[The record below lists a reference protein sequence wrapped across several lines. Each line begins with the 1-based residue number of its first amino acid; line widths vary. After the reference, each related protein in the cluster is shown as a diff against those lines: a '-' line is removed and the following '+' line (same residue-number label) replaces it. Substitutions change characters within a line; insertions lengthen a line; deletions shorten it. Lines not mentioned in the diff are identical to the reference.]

1 MKNEEKKTEPWY
13 LWENIN
19 CTKIDIIMEVSEGK
33 KTEKIAEG
41 IFEEIIV

>member
-1 MKNEEKKTEPWY
+1 MKKNKQSLRD

-19 CTKIDIIMEVSEGK
+19 CTKIDTVMEVPEGK
-33 KTEKIAEG
+33 ETEKIAEG